1 MKPCISVSYTV
12 AVDTF
17 YPTTATELSEMLG
30 AASTSTLQIQFSRT
44 VKYETVRVTSEFRIE
59 FAILQEDYIVKQ
71 VDLLSGFGGA
81 VGLWLGWAAL
91 TLGHFLVQT
100 VKTLNSV
107 TIFK

>member
-44 VKYETVRVTSEFRIE
+44 VKYETVRVTCKP
-59 FAILQEDYIVKQ
+59 ILYAK
-71 VDLLSGFGGA
+71 
-81 VGLWLGWAAL
+81 
-91 TLGHFLVQT
+91 
-100 VKTLNSV
+100 LNLQFCRRTTS
-107 TIFK
+107 

>member
-44 VKYETVRVTSEFRIE
+44 VKYETVS
-59 FAILQEDYIVKQ
+59 LP
-71 VDLLSGFGGA
+71 
-81 VGLWLGWAAL
+81 W
-91 TLGHFLVQT
+91 
-100 VKTLNSV
+100 TLNVINCEAQRNDKGEDKHLHYLQVVQSL
-107 TIFK
+107 KGY